1 MSATNSAG
9 DDKVR
14 RRAVAD
20 GRRRRAVQC
29 VIAAGV
35 PVLAATVLAA
45 AGLTAA
51 GLTAPALALTGHALT
66 GHAPAGP
73 AAPAAAGWKIVK
85 TVHGRGGA
93 VFTAVT
99 APGARDAWAFEAGA
113 VTSRPAAFH
122 LSGTTWRQVAFPGQ
136 PGEVVQAAGS
146 SSAANV
152 WAITLSLK
160 GSKSRALRWNG
171 SHWSATGSLPVNIDD
186 VAVISRSDVWAFGS
200 PFLPGNAGAWHFNG
214 HRWQRQAAGHGLS
227 AGSALSAHS
236 VWAID
241 GKSVAHWNGSHW
253 SRTSVAGL
261 LPPASQLSSPRLTAI
276 LARSAS
282 NVWAIGSGGRE
293 DEGGPVVVLHF
304 NGHRWSRSAIDR
316 SAGEPGL
323 GQVAPDGA
331 AGLWIPVP
339 SVDGIPFRMLRFAG
353 GHLRAVTMPVSGH
366 KLDVLAVA
374 AGGGTAFSAGLTH
387 SKDDLA
393 ARMAGVVLEFS

>member
-1 MSATNSAG
+1 MSATNSEG
-9 DDKVR
+9 DGKVR
-14 RRAVAD
+14 RKSMAGGRRGRAVPSA
-20 GRRRRAVQC
+20 
-29 VIAAGV
+29 IATGAAL
-35 PVLAATVLAA
+35 LAAT
-45 AGLTAA
+45 GLTAT
-51 GLTAPALALTGHALT
+51 GLTAPAVALAGL
-66 GHAPAGP
+66 APAGQ

-113 VTSRPAAFH
+113 VTSRPAAFR
-122 LSGTTWRQVAFPGQ
+122 LSGTTWKQVTFPGQ

-152 WAITLSLK
+152 WAIALNLK

-171 SHWSATGSLPVNIDD
+171 SHWSATGTLPASIDD

-200 PFLPGNAGAWHFNG
+200 PFFPGNGGAWHFNG
-214 HRWQRQAAGHGLS
+214 HRWQRQPAGHGLS
-227 AGSALSAHS
+227 AGSALSARS
-236 VWAID
+236 IWAID
-241 GKSVAHWNGSHW
+241 GKSVAHWNGSRW
-253 SRTSVAGL
+253 RRTSVARL

-282 NVWAIGSGGRE
+282 NVWAIGSGGRQ

-316 SAGEPGL
+316 SAGEPGPA
-323 GQVAPDGA
+323 QVAPDGS

-339 SVDGIPFRMLRFAG
+339 SVDGIPFRMLRFAA
-353 GHLRAVTMPVSGH
+353 GHLRAVTMPVSGR

-374 AGGGTAFSAGLTH
+374 AHGSTAFGAGLTH

-393 ARMAGVVLEFS
+393 AHMAGVVLEFS